1 MSSKKDRD
9 PRRRT
14 KAGRNRFKCSA
25 YRLTSPR
32 IWWFGREAVVDG
44 ADWNMSRSCSSCRY
58 VRTRDRAFC
67 VAAETAAKCGHAVM
81 VTDWR
86 RKGFEWVFVPK
97 GRAACAACEAWGCAK
112 CDRTGLE
119 TD

>member
-1 MSSKKDRD
+1 VSSKKDRD

-14 KAGRNRFKCSA
+14 KAGRNRFKRDA
-25 YRLTSPR
+25 YRLTGPR
-32 IWWFGREAVVDG
+32 IWWFGREAVVDHPELVFY
-44 ADWNMSRSCSSCRY
+44 RSASSCRY
-58 VRTRDRAFC
+58 VQTRDRAFC
-67 VAAETAAKCGHAVM
+67 VAAETAAKCRHAVM

-97 GRAACAACEAWGCAK
+97 GRVACSACEAWGCAK

-119 TD
+119 PK